1 MTVFV
6 MQLLAYLCDEHSEL
20 VKVAEA
26 VRTDSQF
33 TDDFVEFLSSF
44 YWVLV
49 RGGGGG
55 GGREGGGRKGG
66 REGRRRKADIFN
78 GSVANHYLLLN
89 L

>member
-20 VKVAEA
+20 VQVAEA

-55 GGREGGGRKGG
+55 GKGGGREEGREGGKKEKGRHLQW
-66 REGRRRKADIFN
+66 F
-78 GSVANHYLLLN
+78 SS
-89 L
+89 